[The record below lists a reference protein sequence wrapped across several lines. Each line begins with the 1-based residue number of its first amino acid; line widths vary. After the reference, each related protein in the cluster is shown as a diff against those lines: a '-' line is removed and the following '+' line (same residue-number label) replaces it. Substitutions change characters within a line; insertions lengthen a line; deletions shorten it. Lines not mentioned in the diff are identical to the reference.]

1 MRTDVAGPRT
11 WLLAALAGWGLSV
24 WLLALFGM
32 GGQVSPL
39 PNDPALVQPLPRLPP
54 SAPERL
60 GALAQYSETSAR
72 PLFNRARRPQPF
84 FISGSEGEQPQAFDF
99 VLSSV
104 LITPRLRMAILQPTA
119 GGESV
124 RLKEGES
131 PESMSSWRLVQVQPR
146 SASFDG
152 PEGPRTLELR
162 AFDGSGGQAPTP
174 VTRSPGGV
182 PPMTGPAPPIA
193 VPGSASISASG
204 SGPSPSGRQVQR
216 PANAA
221 TGATGETGAAP
232 PDPSGEEAAMT
243 TEQQMDAIRQ
253 RIEARRAQLRQA
265 EKAPSSPNKTQ

>member
-1 MRTDVAGPRT
+1 MRTDAAGPRT
-11 WLLAALAGWGLSV
+11 WLLGSLAAWAVAV

-84 FISGSEGEQPQAFDF
+84 FISGNEGEQAAEFDF

-104 LITPRLRMAILQPTA
+104 LITPGLRMAILQPTA

-131 PESMSSWRLVQVQPR
+131 PESMSSWRLVEVQPR

-162 AFDGSGGQAPTP
+162 AFDGTGGQAPTP
-174 VTRSPGGV
+174 MASPPLA
-182 PPMTGPAPPIA
+182 PPMAGRSGPASA
-193 VPGSASISASG
+193 ASTPGASG
-204 SGPSPSGRQVQR
+204 SGPAPSGRPVAR
-216 PANAA
+216 PEPAETAEGMTDAA
-221 TGATGETGAAP
+221 DEA
-232 PDPSGEEAAMT
+232 AAMT

-265 EKAPSSPNKTQ
+265 EQAPSPPNQTQ